1 MTEQLQ
7 FDFMKTIHNVQGN
20 HSTLYINREVF
31 DGIMKNMLALKE
43 ANDILADDLREVDAV
58 VPILDKL
65 LNTDTYSEDD
75 VDKARAFV
83 SEWF

>member
-1 MTEQLQ
+1 MAEQLQ

-31 DGIMKNMLALKE
+31 NGIMKNMLALKE
-43 ANDILADDLREVDAV
+43 SCDLFADDLREVDAII
-58 VPILDKL
+58 PTLDKL
-65 LNTDTYSEDD
+65 LNTDTYGEDD

-83 SEWF
+83 SKWF

>member
-43 ANDILADDLREVDAV
+43 ANEKMADELREVDAV
-58 VPILDKL
+58 VPILDQL
-65 LNTDTYSEDD
+65 LNTDTYREDD

>member
-1 MTEQLQ
+1 
-7 FDFMKTIHNVQGN
+7 
-20 HSTLYINREVF
+20 
-31 DGIMKNMLALKE
+31 MLALKE